1 MPNSPRN
8 RTLIYALG
16 AFLVAVIV
24 GGTAAML
31 ISGGGDKTP
40 AEDPYAITIDAN
52 APTGTT
58 SGVTEPVKTAEPL
71 LDADA
76 RSSFRALARE
86 LSGTNGIAVS
96 ALTGEKIN
104 ALGDL
109 RTGRAWSTMKVPV
122 LVTLMRDYAETG
134 KSLSSSEQANATAAL
149 TRSDNDAAKALFRT
163 LVSRHGDVDGA
174 SAQIDETLRA
184 SGDNRTNVNTVD
196 PGNGF
201 TTFGQTEW
209 STAASVKFFRALAND
224 CLLSKAD
231 TKYVL
236 DLMEQVASDQNWG
249 AGSAGFDS
257 GHVAYKGGW
266 GPESGGDYLVR
277 QDAIVGTGSR
287 GIVIAMISLPGGSGD
302 SFAAGQQAMTK
313 MAEWAAENVND
324 EGDDSF
330 KCPE

>member
-1 MPNSPRN
+1 MPNRPRN

-16 AFLVAVIV
+16 AFLIAVIV
-24 GGTAAML
+24 GGGAAML
-31 ISGGGDKTP
+31 LSGGDEKP
-40 AEDPYAITIDAN
+40 ADDPYAITIDAN

-58 SGVTEPVKTAEPL
+58 SGVTEPVEAAEPL
-71 LDADA
+71 LDAGA
-76 RSSFRALARE
+76 RSSFRELVRE

-96 ALTGEKIN
+96 SLSGEKIST
-104 ALGDL
+104 LGNL

-122 LVTLMRDYAETG
+122 LVTLMRDYAEAG
-134 KSLSSSEQANATAAL
+134 KSLSSSEQANAAAAL

-163 LVSRHGDVDGA
+163 LVSRNEDVDGA
-174 SAQIDETLRA
+174 SAKIDETLRA
-184 SGDNRTNVNTVD
+184 SGDDRTNVNTVD

-209 STAASVKFFRALAND
+209 STAASAKFFRALANN
-224 CLLSKAD
+224 CLLSKPD

-257 GHVAYKGGW
+257 SHVAYKGGW

-287 GIVIAMISLPGGSGD
+287 GIVIAMISLPGGAGD

-313 MAEWAAENVND
+313 MAEWAAENVNSK
-324 EGDDSF
+324 GDDSF
-330 KCPE
+330 KCPA